1 MSLKEKVKL
10 TYYSKGG
17 GWACK
22 IGPGD
27 LAQVLSKINKHKN
40 DNVIV
45 DFEQSDDAAVIDIGS
60 DKYLVQTVDFF
71 SPIVDDPYTFG
82 QIAAANSLSDIYA
95 MGAKPLFALNI
106 VGFPTKELS
115 NDILAEILKGGAS
128 IASKA
133 GIPIVGGHSVDDSE
147 IKYGLVVT
155 GEVKKN
161 DLIKNSNAK
170 HGDLL
175 LLTKPLGTGILYNA
189 LKKGVASYDDFHPA
203 IKSMVDTNKEI
214 GSLLNKFNVNA
225 ATDVTGYGLIGHL
238 YEMCRAGNVS
248 AEIETNKVP
257 FFNNVEQ
264 FAKKGAVPGGTSR
277 NLEFF
282 SKHVEFK
289 DSIQNHQKLMLADA
303 QTSGGLLISL
313 SEKDAYSLSSFCNK
327 LSIGSVQIIGKFT
340 SSKNPKIV
348 INL

>member
-1 MSLKEKVKL
+1 M
-10 TYYSKGG
+10 
-17 GWACK
+17 
-22 IGPGD
+22 
-27 LAQVLSKINKHKN
+27 SKINKHKN
-40 DNVIV
+40 DNIIV
-45 DFEQSDDAAVIDIGS
+45 DFEQSDDAAVIDIGN

-128 IASKA
+128 LASKA

-161 DLIKNSNAK
+161 ELIKNSNAK
-170 HGDLL
+170 DGDLL

-189 LKKGVASYDDFHPA
+189 LKKGLASPDDFHTA
-203 IKSMVDTNKEI
+203 IESMVETNKEI
-214 GSLLNKFNVNA
+214 GSFLKEFNVNA

-238 YEMCRAGNVS
+238 YEICRASNVS

-264 FAKKGAVPGGTSR
+264 FAKKGAVPGGTKR
-277 NLEFF
+277 NLDFF
-282 SKHVEFK
+282 SKHIEFE
-289 DSIQNHQKLMLADA
+289 DSVQNHQKLMLADA

-313 SEKDAYSLSSFCNK
+313 SKNNAHSLTSFCK
-327 LSIGSVQIIGKFT
+327 KQSIGSVQIIGKFA
-340 SSKNPKIV
+340 SSNYPKITF
-348 INL
+348 N